1 MISNAVNLPTS
12 SRKHFWDQ
20 IGSLVLIFYMCL
32 WGSVFFYPKQK
43 VIDIKCFFCIFQS
56 LGSIIHSGLVFIWYF
71 MYSACT
77 VYWCRPF
84 KAALI
89 FILKW
94 FRRKNLR
101 RIITALNMQTKCH
114 ILVYTSSILENNI
127 VLFFFCEYGFSL
139 TFSKNLENLFQENN
153 SNFKSFVFYW
163 EAIMF

>member
-1 MISNAVNLPTS
+1 
-12 SRKHFWDQ
+12 
-20 IGSLVLIFYMCL
+20 MCL
-32 WGSVFFYPKQK
+32 RSSVFFYPKQK

-153 SNFKSFVFYW
+153 SNFKSFLFYW